1 MLRTLLS
8 IITSRLLWG
17 FVGITA
23 ICVIVWTVGPLVSI
37 GDYRPLESEFNRFA
51 AVLVLYL
58 LWLSFRL
65 VPRLWRSWQ
74 NRRLVRRI
82 ESSNKAPE
90 EAAPVEDNPEQKRL
104 AERFNEAT
112 QLLKKAR
119 FIDPKARKWPMWMQY
134 FSRQYLYQLPWY
146 IIIGA
151 PGAGKTTALVN
162 SGLHFPLA
170 ERFGKT
176 ALRGVGGTRNC
187 DWWFTDEAI
196 LLDTAGR
203 YTTQE
208 SQHEQDAGEWRSFM
222 SLLKKYRARQPING
236 VMVTISVADLLTESE
251 QARHAQATALRQRLL
266 ELHDQLGIQ
275 FPVYI
280 MVTKTD
286 LLKGFTAY
294 FSEFNKEQRDQI
306 WGVTWPWR
314 DIELNLP
321 QALDL
326 QFSRLHQRLN
336 DGLPDIMIVEQDSQK
351 RAESYL
357 FPQEFLSLQPV
368 LKQYLSVLF
377 AGSGFERPLRPR
389 GVYFTSATQEGLP
402 FDRVMAQLNRALNL
416 PPLASDTRGN
426 DWQNLDAENPIPA
439 AHGRSFFLQGLL
451 KTVIFQESGLAGS
464 NRWWEVRNRLINWV
478 GYGVVTMLLL
488 IAVAWWL
495 LSYHHNKHYL
505 TEVQAKVSPI
515 ETQSAALPPLSQS
528 DIYTLQP
535 LLSSLV
541 HLPETPKIDVNSP
554 PFSWQA
560 GLYRGDPVIDASQ
573 SLYQKALKQLLLPI
587 VAQQV
592 TGWLRNDDG
601 SDVDYSYE
609 ALKAYQMLYR
619 PKQYDGKLLRTW
631 IMLNL
636 QRQLPAGVTQEQ
648 LKQIDYHLAQ
658 LLDEQIN
665 TSPFER
671 DDALILREQNVINRA
686 PVAQRVYGR
695 LKRLLLSNDTGIVT
709 LVDLGGPQTELAFSR
724 KSGQPITSGIP
735 MLFTPKGYWDGFNK
749 SIDSVTASIRQDD
762 VWVLNRQGDSVG
774 QKEMEDT
781 VRRLYMD
788 DFIAHWDA
796 LLGDIQLNH
805 IADLSQRIN
814 TARMLSGRT
823 SPMRNLMINVS
834 RNVTLERAEK
844 KSTQGMIEKGS
855 AMFTNTATQTL
866 QALFRAKK
874 AAQEGNL
881 EDPEQ
886 RVMAHFAPIIEQ
898 AQFTDEKSKTLPFDE
913 QLKDIDDLYSYLTA
927 VQDASN
933 SGMQAPSGDVIS
945 RMQADAG
952 REPEPFRSM
961 LLSLAV
967 GASSDTQRRDMVN
980 VQKRSSVEVGSFC
993 RQAIAGRYPL
1003 VHSASV
1009 DITPDD
1015 LARMFA
1021 PGTGLMDTFFR
1032 ENLANKVDTTHAN
1045 WRFAPGVDGKSL
1057 PGSESILR
1065 PFQQAQV
1072 IRDAFFA
1079 NGSTTPSY
1087 RVTITPVS
1095 MDNNIL
1101 NLTLDVDGQLLRY
1114 SHGPQTPQ
1122 VVSWPGPGQTGQ
1134 VRMQLGLTDGTTD
1147 TLSTSGPWAL
1157 NRLFDK
1163 ARLSP
1168 GNTSLSHLAR
1178 FSVGGRQVVLEYTAS
1193 SIRNP
1198 LQLPGFSCP

>member
-1 MLRTLLS
+1 MLRTLLAM
-8 IITSRLLWG
+8 ITSRLLWG

-23 ICVIVWTVGPLVSI
+23 ICVMVWTIGPLVSI

-51 AVLVLYL
+51 TVLVLYL
-58 LWLSFRL
+58 LWLCFRL
-65 VPRLWRSWQ
+65 VPRVWRSWQ
-74 NRRLVRRI
+74 NRRLVRKLEADNR
-82 ESSNKAPE
+82 PQE
-90 EAAPVEDNPEQKRL
+90 EAAPVEDNPEQRL
-104 AERFNEAT
+104 LTERFNEAT

-119 FIDPKARKWPMWMQY
+119 FVNPKSRKWPAWMQY

-170 ERFGKT
+170 EKFGKA

-196 LLDTAGR
+196 LIDTAGR

-236 VMVTISVADLLTESE
+236 VMVTISVADLLSESE
-251 QARHAQATALRQRLL
+251 QVLHAQATALRQRLM
-266 ELHDQLGIQ
+266 ELHDRLGIQ
-275 FPVYI
+275 FPVYV
-280 MVTKTD
+280 MVTKSD
-286 LLKGFTAY
+286 LMKGFTAY
-294 FSEFNKEQRDQI
+294 FSEFNKQQRDQI
-306 WGVTWPWR
+306 WGFTWPWR
-314 DIELNLP
+314 ESELNLP
-321 QALDL
+321 QEFDY

-336 DGLPDIMIVEQDSQK
+336 DGLPDIMIVEHDSQK

-368 LKQYLSVLF
+368 LKQYLGVLF
-377 AGSGFERPLRPR
+377 AASGFERPLRPR
-389 GVYFTSATQEGLP
+389 GVYFTSGTQEGLP
-402 FDRVMAQLNRALNL
+402 FDRVMGQLNRALNL

-426 DWQNLDAENPIPA
+426 DWQSLDAANPIPA
-439 AHGRSFFLQGLL
+439 ARGQSFFLQGLL
-451 KTVIFQESGLAGS
+451 QKVIFQESGLAGS
-464 NRWWEVRNRLINWV
+464 NPWWEVRNRLFNWI
-478 GYGVVTMLLL
+478 GYGVMTFLLL
-488 IAVAWWL
+488 IGMAWWL
-495 LSYHHNKHYL
+495 ISYSHNKQYL
-505 TEVQAKVSPI
+505 ADVQAKVPTL
-515 ETQSAALPPLSQS
+515 EKQSAALPPLSQS

-535 LLSSLV
+535 LLGNLEQ
-541 HLPETPKIDVNSP
+541 LPQTPKIDVNSP

-560 GLYRGDPVIDASQ
+560 GLYRGDQVIDASQ
-573 SLYQKALKQLLLPI
+573 SLYEKALKQLLLPI

-592 TGWLRNDDG
+592 TSWLRSDDG

-609 ALKAYQMLYR
+609 ALKAYQMLYM

-636 QRQLPAGVTQEQ
+636 QRQLPAGVTQSQ
-648 LKQIDYHLAQ
+648 LKQIDDHLGN
-658 LLDEQIN
+658 LLDDQIN
-665 TSPFER
+665 TSPYER
-671 DDALILREQNVINRA
+671 DDALIAREQAVINRA

-695 LKRLLLSNDTGIVT
+695 LKRLLVATVPGTVT

-724 KSGQPITSGIP
+724 KSGQPITNGIP
-735 MLFTPKGYWDGFNK
+735 GLFTPKGYWDFFNK
-749 SIDSVTASIRQDD
+749 NIDSVTASIRTDD
-762 VWVLNRQGDSVG
+762 VWVLNRQGDSVP
-774 QKEMEDT
+774 QKDMENT
-781 VRRLYMD
+781 VRQMYME

-796 LLGDIQLNH
+796 LLNDVQLNH
-805 IADLSQRIN
+805 IGDLGQRIN

-834 RNVTLERAEK
+834 RYVTLERAEK

-866 QALFRAKK
+866 QALFRARK
-874 AAQEGNL
+874 AAQDGNL

-886 RVMAHFAPIIEQ
+886 QVMAHFAPIIEQ
-898 AQFTDEKSKTLPFDE
+898 AQFTDAKNKTIPFDE

-933 SGMQAPSGDVIS
+933 TGIQAPSGDVIS

-967 GASSDTQRRDMVN
+967 GASSDTQRRDMAN

-1003 VHSASV
+1003 VHSSSV

-1032 ENLANKVDTTHAN
+1032 ENLANKVDTTRAN

-1057 PGSESILR
+1057 PGSESMLR
-1065 PFQQAQV
+1065 PFQQAQT

-1079 NGSTTPSY
+1079 AGSTTPSY
-1087 RVTITPVS
+1087 RITITPVS

-1168 GNTSLSHLAR
+1168 GSTSLSHIAR
-1178 FSVGGRQVVLEYTAS
+1178 FSISGHQVELQYTAN